1 MSDKE
6 PSSSPLDDLPP
17 ELSVSSPTPA
27 TETDSVIASDDAP
40 KSQYEQRFVGFVDLL
55 GFEQIVFKTSREP
68 YRPDQTDD
76 DRNNLLSKI
85 VAALSIDKTDYA
97 AECFALLNEPYDSN
111 TLLIKSKT
119 FSDSI
124 MFSADHS
131 EQGLCVLLHS
141 IFWVSRFMMREG
153 FYCRGAITSGE
164 IFWKDEDGHPI
175 VFGPGLNK
183 AIRLERGNA
192 EIARVILCNASAKKL
207 DEYRSKPKSK
217 NLIQFLDQHVTQAK
231 DGPWQVNFFAD
242 FSSLDVSQ
250 KASKKDELQ
259 TLANKL
265 RAVMVEYTE
274 SPRVYRKLRAVAEQ
288 INSVAETVGIST
300 PLLRLPEARS

>member
-1 MSDKE
+1 MSDKQ
-6 PSSSPLDDLPP
+6 PISSPLDDLPTD
-17 ELSVSSPTPA
+17 LQLGAFTPA
-27 TETDSVIASDDAP
+27 GSTDSVIARDDAP

-55 GFEQIVFKTSREP
+55 GFEQIVFKTSKEP

-85 VAALSIDKTDYA
+85 VAALSIDQTEYA
-97 AECFALLNEPYDSN
+97 AECFSLLKEFYDPN
-111 TLLIKSKT
+111 IPLIKSKT

-124 MFSADHS
+124 MFSAEHS

-164 IFWKDEDGHPI
+164 IYWKDEDGHPI

-183 AIRLERGNA
+183 AIRLEENNA
-192 EIARVILCNASAKKL
+192 EIARIILCNTSAKKL
-207 DEYRSKPKSK
+207 DEYRGSPKSK

-242 FSSLDVSQ
+242 FINLDTSLE
-250 KASKKDELQ
+250 AAKKEELQ
-259 TLANKL
+259 TIADKL
-265 RAVMVEYTE
+265 KAVMIEYTE
-274 SPRVYRKLRAVAEQ
+274 SPRVYRKLRAIAEQ
-288 INSVAETVGIST
+288 INSVAKTIGLSD
-300 PLLRLPEARS
+300 PLLPLPETKS